1 MKKAKEILKKL
12 KLRPTLQRVAIT
24 EILLRKKQ
32 VHVTAYSLEK
42 LMVKNKI
49 FISRATIYNNLNEL
63 SNRGFLKKVIVKN
76 DKMWFDTNLSKH
88 HHFYDEEE
96 DKLVDIQEKEINFS
110 KFPKAPGPGP
120 AAAFCHR
127 LVSFAYTG
135 IQTARP
141 DSLRLPVSPQLGS

>member
-12 KLRPTLQRVAIT
+12 KLRPTSQRVAIT
-24 EILLRKKQ
+24 EILLRKKE

-42 LMVKNKI
+42 LMIKNKI

-110 KFPKAPGPGP
+110 KFPDAPYGKKIKS
-120 AAAFCHR
+120 
-127 LVSFAYTG
+127 VD
-135 IQTARP
+135 IIINIKK
-141 DSLRLPVSPQLGS
+141 D

>member
-24 EILLRKKQ
+24 EILLRKKE

-110 KFPKAPGPGP
+110 KFPKAPDGKSIKS
-120 AAAFCHR
+120 
-127 LVSFAYTG
+127 VD
-135 IQTARP
+135 IIINIKK
-141 DSLRLPVSPQLGS
+141 D

>member
-42 LMVKNKI
+42 LMIKNKI

-110 KFPKAPGPGP
+110 RFPKAP
-120 AAAFCHR
+120 
-127 LVSFAYTG
+127 
-135 IQTARP
+135 
-141 DSLRLPVSPQLGS
+141 LGKNIKSVDIIINIKKD

>member
-1 MKKAKEILKKL
+1 MKKAKDILKKL

-24 EILLRKKQ
+24 EILLRKKE
-32 VHVTAYSLEK
+32 VHITAYSLEK
-42 LMVKNKI
+42 LMIKNKI

-110 KFPKAPGPGP
+110 KFPKAPNGKSIKS
-120 AAAFCHR
+120 
-127 LVSFAYTG
+127 VD
-135 IQTARP
+135 IIINIKK
-141 DSLRLPVSPQLGS
+141 D

>member
-24 EILLRKKQ
+24 EILLRNKE

-110 KFPKAPGPGP
+110 KFPKAPHGKSIKS
-120 AAAFCHR
+120 
-127 LVSFAYTG
+127 VD
-135 IQTARP
+135 IIINIKK
-141 DSLRLPVSPQLGS
+141 D

>member
-12 KLRPTLQRVAIT
+12 ELRPTSQRVAIT
-24 EILLRKKQ
+24 EILLRKKE
-32 VHVTAYSLEK
+32 VHITAYSLEK

-76 DKMWFDTNLSKH
+76 DKMWFDTNLTKH

-96 DKLVDIQEKEINFS
+96 DELVDIQEKEINFS
-110 KFPKAPGPGP
+110 KFPKAPQGKNIKS
-120 AAAFCHR
+120 
-127 LVSFAYTG
+127 VD
-135 IQTARP
+135 IIINIKK
-141 DSLRLPVSPQLGS
+141 D

>member
-76 DKMWFDTNLSKH
+76 DKMWFDTNLTKH

-110 KFPKAPGPGP
+110 KFPKAPQGKNIKS
-120 AAAFCHR
+120 
-127 LVSFAYTG
+127 VD
-135 IQTARP
+135 IIINIKK
-141 DSLRLPVSPQLGS
+141 D

>member
-1 MKKAKEILKKL
+1 MKKAKAILKKMN
-12 KLRPTLQRVAIT
+12 LRPTLQRIAIT
-24 EILLRKKQ
+24 ETLLKKKE

-42 LMVKNKI
+42 LMVKNKT

-110 KFPKAPGPGP
+110 KFPKAPQGKNIKS
-120 AAAFCHR
+120 
-127 LVSFAYTG
+127 VD
-135 IQTARP
+135 IIINIKK
-141 DSLRLPVSPQLGS
+141 D

>member
-12 KLRPTLQRVAIT
+12 KLRPTLQRIAIT
-24 EILLRKKQ
+24 EILLRKKE
-32 VHVTAYSLEK
+32 VHITAYSLEK

-110 KFPKAPGPGP
+110 KFPKAPPG
-120 AAAFCHR
+120 R
-127 LVSFAYTG
+127 SIKSVD
-135 IQTARP
+135 IVINIKK
-141 DSLRLPVSPQLGS
+141 D

>member
-1 MKKAKEILKKL
+1 MKKAKDILKKL

-24 EILLRKKQ
+24 EILLRKKE

-63 SNRGFLKKVIVKN
+63 SNIGFLKKVIVKN

-110 KFPKAPGPGP
+110 KFPKAPQGKNIKS
-120 AAAFCHR
+120 
-127 LVSFAYTG
+127 VD
-135 IQTARP
+135 IIINIKK
-141 DSLRLPVSPQLGS
+141 D

>member
-1 MKKAKEILKKL
+1 MRKAKEILKKL
-12 KLRPTLQRVAIT
+12 KLRPTSQRVAIT
-24 EILLRKKQ
+24 EILLRKKE

-110 KFPKAPGPGP
+110 KFPKAPQGKN
-120 AAAFCHR
+120 
-127 LVSFAYTG
+127 VKSVD
-135 IQTARP
+135 IIINIKK
-141 DSLRLPVSPQLGS
+141 D

>member
-12 KLRPTLQRVAIT
+12 KLRPTSQRLAIIQT
-24 EILLRKKQ
+24 LLKKKE
-32 VHVTAYSLEK
+32 VHVTAYSLER
-42 LMVKNKI
+42 LMIKNKI
-49 FISRATIYNNLNEL
+49 FISRATIYNNLNDL

-110 KFPKAPGPGP
+110 KFPEAPNGKNIKS
-120 AAAFCHR
+120 
-127 LVSFAYTG
+127 VD
-135 IQTARP
+135 IIINIKKDQN
-141 DSLRLPVSPQLGS
+141 GSKL

>member
-12 KLRPTLQRVAIT
+12 KLRPTLQRIAIT
-24 EILLRKKQ
+24 ETLLKKKE

-42 LMVKNKI
+42 LMVKNKT

-76 DKMWFDTNLSKH
+76 DKMWFDTNLTKH

-110 KFPKAPGPGP
+110 KFPKAPQGKNIKS
-120 AAAFCHR
+120 
-127 LVSFAYTG
+127 VD
-135 IQTARP
+135 IIINIKK
-141 DSLRLPVSPQLGS
+141 D

>member
-1 MKKAKEILKKL
+1 MKKAKDILKKL

-24 EILLRKKQ
+24 EILLRKKE

-110 KFPKAPGPGP
+110 KFPKAPYGKSIKS
-120 AAAFCHR
+120 
-127 LVSFAYTG
+127 VD
-135 IQTARP
+135 IIINIKK
-141 DSLRLPVSPQLGS
+141 D

>member
-24 EILLRKKQ
+24 EILLRKKE
-32 VHVTAYSLEK
+32 VHITAYSLEK

-110 KFPKAPGPGP
+110 KFPKALNGKSIKS
-120 AAAFCHR
+120 
-127 LVSFAYTG
+127 VD
-135 IQTARP
+135 IIINIKK
-141 DSLRLPVSPQLGS
+141 D

>member
-110 KFPKAPGPGP
+110 KFPKAPDGKSIKS
-120 AAAFCHR
+120 
-127 LVSFAYTG
+127 VD
-135 IQTARP
+135 IIINIKK
-141 DSLRLPVSPQLGS
+141 D

>member
-24 EILLRKKQ
+24 EILLRKKE

-96 DKLVDIQEKEINFS
+96 DELVDIQDKKINFS
-110 KFPKAPGPGP
+110 KFPKAPQGKNIKS
-120 AAAFCHR
+120 
-127 LVSFAYTG
+127 VD
-135 IQTARP
+135 IIINIKK
-141 DSLRLPVSPQLGS
+141 D

>member
-24 EILLRKKQ
+24 EILLRKKE

-96 DKLVDIQEKEINFS
+96 DKLVDIQEKAINFS
-110 KFPKAPGPGP
+110 KFPKAPNGKSIKS
-120 AAAFCHR
+120 
-127 LVSFAYTG
+127 VD
-135 IQTARP
+135 IIINIKK
-141 DSLRLPVSPQLGS
+141 D

>member
-1 MKKAKEILKKL
+1 MKKAKDILKKL

-24 EILLRKKQ
+24 EILLRKKE
-32 VHVTAYSLEK
+32 VHITAYSLEK

-110 KFPKAPGPGP
+110 KFPKAPDGKSIKS
-120 AAAFCHR
+120 
-127 LVSFAYTG
+127 VD
-135 IQTARP
+135 IIINIKK
-141 DSLRLPVSPQLGS
+141 D

>member
-1 MKKAKEILKKL
+1 MKKAKDILKKL

-24 EILLRKKQ
+24 EILLRKKE
-32 VHVTAYSLEK
+32 VHITAYSLEK

-110 KFPKAPGPGP
+110 KFPKAPNGKSIKS
-120 AAAFCHR
+120 
-127 LVSFAYTG
+127 VD
-135 IQTARP
+135 IIINIKK
-141 DSLRLPVSPQLGS
+141 D